1 MAAGYDGSIRID
13 TRMDTKGFNK
23 GVKAITGAIKGVALA
38 MGVAM
43 GITALI
49 RWGKTAVDT
58 AAQTEAAW
66 IGLRSIVDGTG
77 KSFVT
82 AKEFLEEYISDG
94 LVPMTNAITA
104 YKNLMMR
111 GYDTGQIE
119 QTLTALKNASA
130 FGRQASLTMGE
141 AVQSA
146 TEGLK
151 NENSIL
157 VDNSGVTKNVTIM
170 WKEYAESIGTT
181 VGNLTKQQKIQ
192 AEVNG
197 IMNETRFQSG
207 DAAKLA
213 DTYSGKVSALSTSF
227 YNLRV
232 AVGSAVIPLLSA
244 VIPYIKKAVDW
255 LVIFFNQAGQFI
267 AALFGVKMEKAA
279 QAIDSVT
286 DSTAD
291 AAAAQGS
298 LAKNTK
304 KAGEAAKGALAA
316 FDELNVLQLE
326 EGSADAGVGGG
337 AGAGGSGGGLGAG
350 VSQELVPLAENAF
363 NIDFAQLSQNISE
376 GVIAALGK
384 AREAVQNFDFKS
396 IGTDIATLI
405 NNIDWSEI
413 FGQTAGLL
421 SDVLKG
427 QLDFLIGFVQELD
440 WAKLGTEIWDA
451 IVAMAE
457 EIDWG
462 GIISKIFELLGSAL
476 AGLTTLIVSFAS
488 EMWKSFKENVIGYFE
503 EKIEEAGGDVW
514 QGFLDG
520 ISEIM
525 VKVDTWIYE
534 NIVMPFIEGFKNAFG
549 IQSPSKLMAEQGQY
563 IIEGLKDGILNAWA
577 SVGEWIKTEIVEPLK
592 AWFKGTGEEIS
603 DSFSVAWTSIKN
615 VWIDVVSWFQVNI
628 IDPVTKAWDTA
639 TGNIEGFFTDT
650 FDAVKN
656 TVKGVIN
663 EIIDFMNN
671 MISGIVD
678 GINNVIALA
687 NDIPGVNINMITA
700 PKIPK
705 LATGAVIPPNA
716 AFAAI
721 LGDQR
726 HGTNIEAPEDLIR
739 QIVREETG
747 GGQAVTINFAGN
759 MGALV
764 RAMKPYIDKE
774 NTRIGKS
781 LVRGATT

>member
-66 IGLRSIVDGTG
+66 IGLRSIVEGTG

-337 AGAGGSGGGLGAG
+337 EVAGGGTIG
-350 VSQELVPLAENAF
+350 VPPTEP
-363 NIDFAQLSQNISE
+363 
-376 GVIAALGK
+376 GVIDPNILTTVEKIKK
-384 AREAVQNFDFKS
+384 A
-396 IGTDIATLI
+396 IGDAWKWIVEQATGAWNVIATSAI
-405 NNIDWSEI
+405 WVWDH
-413 FGQTAGLL
+413 
-421 SDVLKG
+421 VLGPVWK
-427 QLDFLIGFVQELD
+427 
-440 WAKLGTEIWDA
+440 W
-451 IVAMAE
+451 
-457 EIDWG
+457 
-462 GIISKIFELLGSAL
+462 ISKA
-476 AGLTTLIVSFAS
+476 AS
-488 EMWKSFKENVIGYFE
+488 DAWNWLKENVFSPIG
-503 EKIEEAGGDVW
+503 EKLKWLGGVFKEAG
-514 QGFLDG
+514 QA
-520 ISEIM
+520 
-525 VKVDTWIYE
+525 IYE
-534 NIVMPFIEGFKNAFG
+534 KFIEPVIAWFGKHLLPILRDVMTGIVALFKNAWQWIKETFASG
-549 IQSPSKLMAEQGQY
+549 WNLIV
-563 IIEGLKDGILNAWA
+563 GILKN
-577 SVGEWIKTEIVEPLK
+577 VGLAISGAIQGIITVIGGIVQFISGVFTDNWKK
-592 AWFKGTGEEIS
+592 AWEGVKNIFTGVWQIIVSLSKG
-603 DSFSVAWTSIKN
+603 FVNSI
-615 VWIDVVSWFQVNI
+615 IDV
-628 IDPVTKAWDTA
+628 
-639 TGNIEGFFTDT
+639 
-650 FDAVKN
+650 
-656 TVKGVIN
+656 IN
-663 EIIDFMNN
+663 AMIRSV
-671 MISGIVD
+671 ISGINFMIRALNKVSITIPD
-678 GINNVIALA
+678 WVPDLGGKSYGINLKEVSAPQ
-687 NDIPGVNINMITA
+687 IPH
-700 PKIPK
+700 

-726 HGTNIEAPEDLIR
+726 HGTNIEAPEELIR

-747 GGQAVTINFAGN
+747 AGGGEITINFGGSL
-759 MGALV
+759 GALV
-764 RAMKPYIDKE
+764 RELKPYIDKE
-774 NTRIGKS
+774 NARIGRS
-781 LVRGATT
+781 LVKGVTA